1 MAKAVSKKDVD
12 FLGIF
17 PLLPDETI
25 DYTPERWSL
34 IENPPVFEIRGSSE
48 SESAMKRKMQSELMR
63 AKEGDLE
70 KGHEHF
76 INYIFGHIVGWKNII
91 SQSGREIPF
100 SRENFDLL
108 VNASPVIADD
118 LFGKIT
124 KISQLGEGLKASL
137 K

>member
-25 DYTPERWSL
+25 DYTPERWEL
-34 IENPPVFEIRGSSE
+34 IENPPVFELRGSSE

-76 INYIFGHIVGWKNII
+76 INFIFGHIVNWKNMR
-91 SQSGREIPF
+91 SSSGKEIMF
-100 SRENFDLL
+100 TRENFDIL

>member
-25 DYTPERWSL
+25 EYTPERWSL
-34 IENPPVFEIRGSSE
+34 IENPPVFELRGSSE
-48 SESAMKRKMQSELMR
+48 SESATKRKMQSELMR
-63 AKEGDLE
+63 AKDGDLE
-70 KGHEHF
+70 KGHKYF
-76 INYIFGHIVGWKNII
+76 VNYIFCHIVGWK
-91 SQSGREIPF
+91 SMYSSKGREIPF

-108 VNASPVIADD
+108 INASPVIADD
-118 LFGKIT
+118 LFGKIAE
-124 KISQLGEGLKASL
+124 ISQLGEGIKASL